1 MNGYAS
7 IVMDWLMV
15 GVVAIL
21 FTFCVII
28 LGVVAYTMYKEL
40 SRFWH

>member
-21 FTFCVII
+21 FIFCIII
-28 LGVVAYTMYKEL
+28 LGVVVYTMYKEMK
-40 SRFWH
+40 RYWY